1 MTTPVEKRNANKFC
15 EFHKEAGHNTD
26 ECNHLRKQIED
37 MLKAGKLSHI
47 IRELKQRSRKDQSKK
62 KGETSGKEKPRAILM
77 IQSRQKVIRKKIT
90 QSFSPNPKM
99 LLPPL
104 QDDEGAEGS
113 SFEILYE
120 HCFNRIRPEI
130 KNQRVS
136 ATTSLIGFS
145 GEIKWSLGQI
155 TLLVKIGDDE
165 HSTSAWMDFMV
176 VRSTSPHNGIIGRPG
191 LRKIQAV
198 PSTMHGMIKFPGTG
212 GILTLKSS
220 KITPVECATVSG
232 PEEQPISVNK
242 IREERVKWA
251 INPEHPEQTMMIG
264 SDLTEKARVKPC
276 NLLQRSLDIFAWTPA
291 DMTGIPRHIAEH
303 RLNVREGCQPVR
315 QKKRG
320 QAAERNIAINDE
332 VSKLVAAGIM
342 REVHYHDWLSNPV
355 MVKKSDNSWRM
366 CVDFKDLNKA
376 CPKDGYPLPEIDWKV
391 ESLCGFPFKCFLD
404 AYKGYHQIQMA
415 EEDEEKT
422 AFITNQGIFCY
433 TKMPFGL
440 RNAGATYQ
448 RLVDKTF
455 HGQIGR
461 NLEVY
466 VDDLVIKSRTED
478 EVVRDIEETFKTLRK
493 INMKLNPKKC
503 TFGVEE
509 GMFLGYQVNTKG
521 IKICPDKVD
530 AVLSLQSP
538 KCLKDKSDFLWTEE
552 AEAAFR
558 QMKEHIAKLPM
569 LTALEEQEE
578 LIVYLAASKEAVS
591 VVLMTERGARQMSI
605 YFVSRALRG
614 PEVNYTSMEKLVL
627 ALVHANKRLRRYF
640 QAHPIIVIT
649 DQPIKNILSN
659 PEVAGRMQK
668 WSIQLGEFGLHYRP
682 RVSVKGQVL
691 ADFIVE
697 RPEEEATNNEAEYE
711 ALLAGLRI
719 AEKIGVQSLQVNVDS
734 KLVANQVNGTYIA
747 KETDMIKYLEKVLA
761 VVEEEGDSWMTPIH
775 EYLTD
780 ETLPAERKKER
791 AIKPLRI
798 GYYWPTMHKDARAL
812 IKACQECQVHKL
824 VPRNLQEKLNPIT
837 SPWPFYKWGINIVGP
852 FPEGPGKAKFLIV
865 ALDYFTKWIEAKPVA
880 TITGNQVKK
889 FVWENIVCR
898 FGLPGEIISDNG
910 KQFRDN
916 PFKDWC
922 EKLNIQQHFA
932 SVKRPQT
939 NGLVERANQSLGRE

>member
-1 MTTPVEKRNANKFC
+1 MNTKVRKEERAPCSRDSEAEDGARPHTLIAVRKAQGILKITLKVKTVKVDTRSLSHEGKSSVSKMMISPKLGSSKDFTKKIPKIADEMMQVATSFLQGQEAASHQERKKVPQAWRHPEGNHRQNFKKGGGFRSQHKAEKRPDRFALLTKTPKEILALEKGKFKTPPPMTTPVENRNANKFC
-15 EFHKEAGHNTD
+15 EFHGEVGHNTD

-47 IRELKQRSRKDQSKK
+47 IQELKQNSRKEQPKK
-62 KGETSGKEKPRAILM
+62 KGETSGKEKPQAILM
-77 IQSRQKVIRKKIT
+77 IQSWKNAVRQKIT
-90 QSFSPNPKM
+90 QSFSPG
-99 LLPPL
+99 LEISYPPL
-104 QDDEGAEGS
+104 GNEEGTKGPLIIEAEVEGHQVHRMCIDGGS
-113 SFEILYE
+113 SFKILYE
-120 HCFNRIRPEI
+120 HCFNRLHPEI
-130 KNQRVS
+130 RNQMVP
-136 ATTSLIGFS
+136 ATTSLVGFS
-145 GEIKWSLGQI
+145 GKIKWPLGQI
-155 TLLVKIGDDE
+155 TLLVKVGDDE
-165 HSTSAWMDFMV
+165 HSTSTWMDFMV
-176 VRSTSPHNGIIGRPG
+176 VRSTSPFNGIIRRPG
-191 LRKIQAV
+191 LRKMKAV
-198 PSTMHGMIKFPGTG
+198 PSTTHGMRKFPVMG
-212 GILTLKSS
+212 GILTLRSN
-220 KITPVECATVSG
+220 KIIPIECAMVSG
-232 PEEQPISVNK
+232 PEEQPPPINK
-242 IREERVKWA
+242 VTEERIKVA
-251 INPEHPEQTMMIG
+251 INPEHPEQT
-264 SDLTEKARVKPC
+264 
-276 NLLQRSLDIFAWTPA
+276 
-291 DMTGIPRHIAEH
+291 IAEH
-303 RLNVREGCQPVR
+303 KLNVRKGCPPVR

-320 QAAERNIAINDE
+320 QAAERNMAINDE
-332 VSKLVAAGIM
+332 VSKLVTAGIM

-538 KCLKDKSDFLWTEE
+538 KCLKDVQKLNGKLASLNRFLAKSAEKSLPFFKTLKKCTKKSDFLWTEE
-552 AEAAFR
+552 AEAAFK

-569 LTALEEQEE
+569 LIAPEEQEE

-591 VVLMTERGARQMSI
+591 AVLMTEREARQMPI

-614 PEVNYTSMEKLVL
+614 PEINYTAMEKLVL
-627 ALVHANKRLRRYF
+627 ALIHASKRLRRYF
-640 QAHPIIVIT
+640 QAHPITVIT
-649 DQPIKNILSN
+649 DQPIKNVLSN

-668 WSIQLGEFGLHYRP
+668 WSIQLGEFGIHYRP

-697 RPEEEATNNEAEYE
+697 RPEEE
-711 ALLAGLRI
+711 G
-719 AEKIGVQSLQVNVDS
+719 QDDS
-734 KLVANQVNGTYIA
+734 AR
-747 KETDMIKYLEKVLA
+747 
-761 VVEEEGDSWMTPIH
+761 EEEPLPARWTLFTDGSSCVDGCGAGVI
-775 EYLTD
+775 LTD
-780 ETLPAERKKER
+780 
-791 AIKPLRI
+791 
-798 GYYWPTMHKDARAL
+798 
-812 IKACQECQVHKL
+812 
-824 VPRNLQEKLNPIT
+824 
-837 SPWPFYKWGINIVGP
+837 
-852 FPEGPGKAKFLIV
+852 PEGVEFTYA
-865 ALDYFTKWIEAKPVA
+865 AL
-880 TITGNQVKK
+880 
-889 FVWENIVCR
+889 R
-898 FGLPGEIISDNG
+898 F
-910 KQFRDN
+910 
-916 PFKDWC
+916 
-922 EKLNIQQHFA
+922 
-932 SVKRPQT
+932 SV
-939 NGLVERANQSLGRE
+939 